1 MLTVED
7 IKANLKTSSYDF
19 LRDNPMLGN
28 NILLL
33 TVGGSYSYGTA
44 IEASDLDMRG
54 IVKSPNKAKGANEF
68 FSFVDRGTDTSV
80 FSVDSAIKLLID
92 AYPSLIET
100 LGVNPEHIL
109 FSTEAGKLLIENRKL
124 FLSKRVVRSFT
135 YLSNSL
141 LYKLNNDLA
150 RPHKAAK
157 YQMHILR
164 WYLTCI
170 DILEK
175 GDIFTNRSAD
185 LDLLMPIRNGLYV
198 DKDGKTDSRFFDLAK
213 TWEDKLYDASLKTQL
228 PDRPNMKAVNLFKSD
243 IEQLIY

>member
-1 MLTVED
+1 MLTIED
-7 IKANLKTSSYDF
+7 IKTNLKTSRYDF

-44 IEASDLDMRG
+44 IDASDVDMRG
-54 IVKSPNKAKGANEF
+54 IVKSPNKANGSNEF
-68 FSFVDRGTDTSV
+68 FSFVDRDTDTSV
-80 FSVDSAIKLLID
+80 LSLDSAIKLLID
-92 AYPSLIET
+92 AYPSLLET

-109 FSTEAGKLLIENRKL
+109 FSTEAGKFLIENRKL
-124 FLSKRVVRSFT
+124 FLSKRVVQSFT
-135 YLSNSL
+135 YSSNSL

-170 DILEK
+170 DILEN
-175 GDIFTNRSAD
+175 GDIVTNRAAD
-185 LDLLMPIRNGLYV
+185 LDFLMPIRNGQYV
-198 DKDGKTDSRFFDLAK
+198 NKDGKTDSRFFDLAK
-213 TWEDKLYDASLKTQL
+213 IWEDKLYDASLKTQL
-228 PDRPNMKAVNLFKSD
+228 PDRPNMKAINRFKSD